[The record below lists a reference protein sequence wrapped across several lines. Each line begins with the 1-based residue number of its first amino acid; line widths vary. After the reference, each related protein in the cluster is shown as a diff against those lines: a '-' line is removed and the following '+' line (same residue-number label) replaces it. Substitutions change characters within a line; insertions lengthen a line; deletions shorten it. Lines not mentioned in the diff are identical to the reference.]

1 MKKNF
6 LVFLVI
12 FILVIQFIGCQNSTT
27 ISNYFEAISSGNFD
41 KAAQYVAFYETYNDI
56 LLNSDDFVI
65 ESYVNRLKN
74 LKQNGI
80 YLKSFIINE
89 QGFDDGVPT
98 GKVTMQIMNNNELIE
113 RDANIIMIRHE
124 GKWKIS
130 DVNFKSNDSI
140 LMQFMEAISGKM
152 GKLE

>member
-1 MKKNF
+1 
-6 LVFLVI
+6 
-12 FILVIQFIGCQNSTT
+12 
-27 ISNYFEAISSGNFD
+27 
-41 KAAQYVAFYETYNDI
+41 
-56 LLNSDDFVI
+56 
-65 ESYVNRLKN
+65 
-74 LKQNGI
+74 
-80 YLKSFIINE
+80 
-89 QGFDDGVPT
+89 
-98 GKVTMQIMNNNELIE
+98 MQIMNNNELIE

>member
-80 YLKSFIINE
+80 YLKIFYN
-89 QGFDDGVPT
+89 
-98 GKVTMQIMNNNELIE
+98 K
-113 RDANIIMIRHE
+113 
-124 GKWKIS
+124 
-130 DVNFKSNDSI
+130 
-140 LMQFMEAISGKM
+140 
-152 GKLE
+152 